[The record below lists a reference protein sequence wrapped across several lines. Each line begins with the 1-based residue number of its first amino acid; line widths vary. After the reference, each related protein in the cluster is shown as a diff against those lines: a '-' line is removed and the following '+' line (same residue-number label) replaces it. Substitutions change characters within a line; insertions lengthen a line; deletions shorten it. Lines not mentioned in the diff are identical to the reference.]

1 MLDMHPFWRGFYS
14 EVEKVGFV
22 DPDTAKQ
29 YALEH
34 PIVAA
39 SAVGVP
45 LGLGVIA
52 AKRAISK
59 RMNTPKVP
67 AGEAAKVTKG
77 FGMKGL
83 ALAGGAGLLGGYM
96 LSKKHRDEE

>member
-22 DPDTAKQ
+22 DLETASQ
-29 YALEH
+29 YAGEH
-34 PIVAA
+34 PILAGA
-39 SAVGVP
+39 AVGVP
-45 LGLGVIA
+45 VGLAAVA
-52 AKRAISK
+52 AKRGLQWASK
-59 RMNTPKVP
+59 PKVTP
-67 AGEAAKVTKG
+67 AAPAAAAK
-77 FGMKGL
+77 GMGLKGL